1 MWQWGLLVL
10 RLLTAVE
17 FTQLGVRGYFTADEY
32 WQSLEVA
39 HRMVWGYGHL
49 TWEWQESALRSVC
62 HPALYAV
69 LYKGLSLLGW
79 DSGWA
84 VAYSP
89 RLLGAV
95 LLWISDLSLH
105 SVARTLGGPVLARRA
120 LTLYVGSWF
129 VLYAGSRSYSNCVEM
144 VLNVVALH
152 CWVQGHFLRW
162 NLAVAV
168 GCLMRPTAA
177 LTWLPCYCSLL
188 GRPRRL
194 LTVGLLA

>member
-10 RLLTAVE
+10 RLLTSVGV
-17 FTQLGVRGYFTADEY
+17 TQLLVRGYFTADEY

-49 TWEWQESALRSVC
+49 TWEWDSALRSVC
-62 HPALYAV
+62 HPALYAG
-69 LYKGLSLLGW
+69 LYKALDLLGL

-95 LLWISDLSLH
+95 MLWLSDLGLH
-105 SVARTLGGPVLARRA
+105 RVALAVGGPVLAKR
-120 LTLYVGSWF
+120 TVILYVGSWF
-129 VLYAGSRSYSNCVEM
+129 VLYSGSRSYSNCVEM
-144 VLNVVALH
+144 VLNVAALYW
-152 CWVQGHFLRW
+152 WVKGHFLRW

-168 GCLMRPTAA
+168 GCLMRPTAV
-177 LTWLPCYCSLL
+177 LTWLPCYFSLL
-188 GRPRRL
+188 ARPSRL
-194 LTVGLLA
+194 LLVSLLA

>member
-1 MWQWGLLVL
+1 MWRWSLLVL
-10 RLLTAVE
+10 RLLIAVA
-17 FTQLGVRGYFTADEY
+17 FTQLGVRSYFTADEY

-49 TWEWQESALRSVC
+49 TWEWRDSALRSVC

-69 LYKGLSLLGW
+69 LYKFLALLGW

-95 LLWISDLSLH
+95 LLWLSDLGLH
-105 SVARTLGGPVLARRA
+105 SVARTLGGPVLAKRA
-120 LTLYVGSWF
+120 LVLYVGSWF

-144 VLNVVALH
+144 VLNVLALH
-152 CWVQGHFLRW
+152 CWVQGYFLRW

-177 LTWLPCYCSLL
+177 LTWLPCYFSLL
-188 GRPRRL
+188 GRPRKL
-194 LTVGLLA
+194 LIVALLA